1 MNYIKHTTPRLLI
14 ADEGKKIRSRSDV
27 YMPKHKDE
35 EGNLI
40 SEHKPYYASV
50 IFLSEQIQTLEEI
63 NSIYVEE
70 VVS

>member
-1 MNYIKHTTPRLLI
+1 MQIIIEY
-14 ADEGKKIRSRSDV
+14 
-27 YMPKHKDE
+27 KDE

-40 SEHKPYYASV
+40 SEHKPYYSSV

-63 NSIYVEE
+63 NNIYVEE